1 MAPRYLHHAAKR
13 KLRRWRHVGEPRCG
27 LRKLAGIQSVLVNRD
42 RHRSGA
48 GCGKRL
54 PCHQAPGVLD
64 QETIAGIEQEAGTHT
79 QPLLRAGD
87 DDDLVE
93 IASESSAAP
102 RITLQRQPKS
112 FRAERIIIGPPY
124 GSACDCRNDAS
135 LPRQHGKSGADKCP
149 YWKSAER
156 LRRGDSSVRGTTRF
170 NRSP

>member
-1 MAPRYLHHAAKR
+1 MAPRYRHHAAKR
-13 KLRRWRHVGEPRCG
+13 KLMRWRHVGERRCG

-54 PCHQAPGVLD
+54 PYHQVTGVLD
-64 QETIAGIEQEAGTHT
+64 QERSPGSSRRRAHT
-79 QPLLRAGD
+79 QPLLRAGN

-93 IASESSAAP
+93 IVSESSAAP
-102 RITLQRQPKS
+102 RITLQRQPKP
-112 FRAERIIIGPPY
+112 FRAERIIIGLPY
-124 GSACDCRNDAS
+124 GSACDCRNDVS